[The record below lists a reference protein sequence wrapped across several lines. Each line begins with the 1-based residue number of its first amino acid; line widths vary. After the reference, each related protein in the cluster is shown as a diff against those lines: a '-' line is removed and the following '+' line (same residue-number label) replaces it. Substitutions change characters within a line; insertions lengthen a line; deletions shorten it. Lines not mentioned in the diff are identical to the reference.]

1 MREHDRLFKRYSNE
15 NNKVTKHGKY
25 KNARNVV
32 IFKVKQSKKE
42 CQNYFQKHSK
52 NVIKTQGGVKSIVT
66 LKSKDKTT
74 PNSLMVNGNIITNR
88 NCIAEIFND
97 FFVNVGSRLQSFLT
111 KYEQK
116 AVWFQKRPLYKPCID
131 LINKYFDNDYFVC
144 GVFINLQK
152 AFDTINH
159 EILLVKLDFYDIRGL
174 ANSWLKSFFENRKQY
189 VSLPGQSSSVKT
201 VACDVS
207 QGST

>member
-15 NNKVTKHGKY
+15 NNKVAKHGKY

-52 NVIKTQGGVKSIVT
+52 NVIKTWGGIKSIVT

-74 PNSLMVNGNIITNR
+74 PNSLMVNENIITNR

-97 FFVNVGSRLQSFLT
+97 FF
-111 KYEQK
+111 
-116 AVWFQKRPLYKPCID
+116 C
-131 LINKYFDNDYFVC
+131 
-144 GVFINLQK
+144 
-152 AFDTINH
+152 
-159 EILLVKLDFYDIRGL
+159 
-174 ANSWLKSFFENRKQY
+174 
-189 VSLPGQSSSVKT
+189 
-201 VACDVS
+201 
-207 QGST
+207 